1 VSSFGE
7 GGGGP
12 CRSRGHR
19 ERSFGKH
26 RAQLV
31 LACEESASGFAVDAA
46 SQPGDDGPA
55 VLGESKRWSDRK
67 RGWRCFRCCLA
78 GHSVL
83 ATDGVGGVASTRT
96 PPPNGFSMPT
106 SAT

>member
-31 LACEESASGFAVDAA
+31 LACEESAYGFAVDAA
-46 SQPGDDGPA
+46 SQPGDDGACRSRREQALVGSQARLALLSLLP
-55 VLGESKRWSDRK
+55 RW
-67 RGWRCFRCCLA
+67 A
-78 GHSVL
+78 
-83 ATDGVGGVASTRT
+83 
-96 PPPNGFSMPT
+96 
-106 SAT
+106 

>member
-67 RGWRCFRCCLA
+67 ARLA
-78 GHSVL
+78 LLSL
-83 ATDGVGGVASTRT
+83 LPRWA
-96 PPPNGFSMPT
+96 
-106 SAT
+106 